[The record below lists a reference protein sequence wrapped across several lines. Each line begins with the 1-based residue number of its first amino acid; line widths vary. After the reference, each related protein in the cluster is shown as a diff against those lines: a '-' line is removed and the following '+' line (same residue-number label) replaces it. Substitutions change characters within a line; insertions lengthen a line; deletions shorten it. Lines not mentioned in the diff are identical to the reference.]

1 MRGTIARSF
10 SGWALRAYGASEAGD
25 MPDVEGLF
33 ERLDKQK

>member
-1 MRGTIARSF
+1 VQGTVARSF
-10 SGWALRAYGASEAGD
+10 SGWAPCAYGASETGD